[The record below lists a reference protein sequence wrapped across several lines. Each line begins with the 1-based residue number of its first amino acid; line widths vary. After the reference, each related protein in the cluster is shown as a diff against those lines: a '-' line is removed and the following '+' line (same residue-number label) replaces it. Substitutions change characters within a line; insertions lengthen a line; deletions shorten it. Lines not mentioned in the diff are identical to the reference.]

1 MNRDARALTWLPA
14 LLAVISGVALRD
26 CVLLASAG
34 LLALAGFQR
43 RMDQDRPQ
51 NPLSAALRCLRAGL
65 GALLAAAALTLAVL
79 GAWLDWWQPANDN
92 PAVAAILLLAFS
104 AATRGRP
111 AAESLAPD
119 ATAPTGPLLLLAGVS
134 TLAFEAY
141 GVPLVCCTAAVTAA
155 AFVGWRG
162 LTLVRDEAQLLL
174 RAAE

>member
-1 MNRDARALTWLPA
+1 MKRDDRVLTWLPA
-14 LLAVISGVALRD
+14 LLAVVSGVALRD

-65 GALLAAAALTLAVL
+65 GALLAAAALALAVL

-92 PAVAAILLLAFS
+92 PAVAAVLLLAFA

-111 AAESLAPD
+111 AAEALAP
-119 ATAPTGPLLLLAGVS
+119 AAAPSGPLLLLAGVS
-134 TLAFEAY
+134 VLAFESY

-155 AFVGWRG
+155 AFLAWRG
-162 LTLVRDEAQLLL
+162 LTLLRDEAQLLL